1 MSDIGARKAPQKARE
16 TERGA
21 RPKQMVAKT
30 GAPVAG
36 ADEER
41 QQGREREK
49 VLEGLKSEPQSRTAR
64 FGWTHTAWR

>member
-1 MSDIGARKAPQKARE
+1 MSDIGARKAPHEARE
-16 TERGA
+16 SERGA
-21 RPKQMVAKT
+21 RPKQTVAKT

-49 VLEGLKSEPQSRTAR
+49 VLEGKG
-64 FGWTHTAWR
+64 F

>member
-1 MSDIGARKAPQKARE
+1 MSDIGARKAPHEARE
-16 TERGA
+16 SERGA
-21 RPKQMVAKT
+21 RPKQTVAKT

-49 VLEGLKSEPQSRTAR
+49 VLEQGRI
-64 FGWTHTAWR
+64 